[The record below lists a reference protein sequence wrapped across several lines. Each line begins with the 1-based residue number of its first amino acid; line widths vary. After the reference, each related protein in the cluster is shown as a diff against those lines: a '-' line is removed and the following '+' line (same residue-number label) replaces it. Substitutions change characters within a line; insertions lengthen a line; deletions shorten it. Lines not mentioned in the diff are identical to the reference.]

1 MHLDTLHSWRW
12 LDILSVLVAE
22 TRNPS
27 DEDEGAVG
35 VNVSSNVEEHGT
47 TGISV
52 APNDPTDVVKNIA
65 PLLLRRKL
73 DVDICGFG
81 FNKEAVQ

>member
-1 MHLDTLHSWRW
+1 MMRSYPVYPDLDIASRHSKL

-35 VNVSSNVEEHGT
+35 VKVSSNVDEHGT
-47 TGISV
+47 TKISA
-52 APNDPTDVVKNIA
+52 APKDLTDVVKNDA
-65 PLLLRRKL
+65 
-73 DVDICGFG
+73 
-81 FNKEAVQ
+81 

>member
-35 VNVSSNVEEHGT
+35 VKVSSNVDEHGT
-47 TGISV
+47 TKISA
-52 APNDPTDVVKNIA
+52 APKDPTDVVKNDA
-65 PLLLRRKL
+65 
-73 DVDICGFG
+73 
-81 FNKEAVQ
+81 